1 MQDKKLP
8 CVKLLV
14 NVPAGNCRLI
24 REEKLN
30 LPATDGEGQGQ
41 DDMANICELLINVV
55 KDNKPKLLIGL
66 NQKVYG

>member
-1 MQDKKLP
+1 MQDKQLP

-41 DDMANICELLINVV
+41 DDMANIVYERKGAMILYNNSLYWY
-55 KDNKPKLLIGL
+55 L
-66 NQKVYG
+66 KVENI